1 MTDDNLSRRTTLKA
15 MAVGATSVALAG
27 CSSSGD
33 SGGGSGDS
41 GSGDSGSDSGSGGG
55 SDSGS
60 GGGSTD
66 FGGWFDDVSNF
77 DGVVDETGSDEV
89 TVSVGSQGNGGNYGF
104 SPAAVRVST
113 GTSVVW
119 EWTGQG
125 SFHNVVAED
134 GSFESEQTQE
144 EGFTFEHTFEE
155 TGTYEYVCV
164 PHEAMGMKGAVVVA

>member
-15 MAVGATSVALAG
+15 MAVGAASVALAG
-27 CSSSGD
+27 CSSSG
-33 SGGGSGDS
+33 G
-41 GSGDSGSDSGSGGG
+41 SGSDGSDGGSSDGG

-66 FGGWFDDVSNF
+66 FGGWFDDVGNF
-77 DGVVDETGSDEV
+77 DGVTDETGSDEV
-89 TVSVGSQGNGGNYGF
+89 TVAVGSEGNGGNYGF

-113 GTSVVW
+113 GTTVVW

-134 GSFESEQTQE
+134 GSFESEQSQE

-164 PHEAMGMKGAVVVA
+164 PHETMGMKGAVVVE